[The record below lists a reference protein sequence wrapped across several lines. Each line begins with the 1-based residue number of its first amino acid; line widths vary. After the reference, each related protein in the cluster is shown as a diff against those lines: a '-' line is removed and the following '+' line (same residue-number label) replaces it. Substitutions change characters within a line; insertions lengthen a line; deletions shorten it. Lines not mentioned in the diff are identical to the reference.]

1 MLTFNTSLVID
12 ESCYGAC
19 DGEIVVD
26 SIAGGV
32 ADYSAQLTD
41 NVTAI
46 TTAHAIIGSSITAV
60 CSGVYTVA
68 LIDVNSCP
76 SVVIAGGIDQQLVG
90 TPEVTEANIGVVNG
104 EVCYGASTGEL
115 AVLNPNMNTGYTYN
129 WENVNKN

>member
-1 MLTFNTSLVID
+1 MSNLYAGFYCVTIKDTNYWLINRGVELIQPDMLTVNTSVVID

-41 NVTAI
+41 NLTAI
-46 TTAHAIIGSSITAV
+46 TTAHAIIGNSITAV
-60 CSGVYTVA
+60 CSGNYTVA
-68 LIDVNSCP
+68 LTDVNSCP

-104 EVCYGASTGEL
+104 
-115 AVLNPNMNTGYTYN
+115 
-129 WENVNKN
+129 